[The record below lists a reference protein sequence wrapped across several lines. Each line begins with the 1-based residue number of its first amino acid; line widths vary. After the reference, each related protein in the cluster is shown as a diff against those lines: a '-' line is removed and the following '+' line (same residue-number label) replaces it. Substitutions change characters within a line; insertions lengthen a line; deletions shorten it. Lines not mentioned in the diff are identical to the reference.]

1 MKKLLFILL
10 LKSAFANAQEA
21 EFKFTK
27 DGFTDYVIGTI
38 PNKTASELYNK
49 TIDWINITY
58 KNPKEVIKA
67 QIENDYIRIEGI
79 SSNMLCKKI
88 LLSNIC
94 ENGRYQIE
102 ISFKDG
108 KYKFDVILLESYVN
122 ASQYNSGGWHPVG
135 LTNTSY
141 AYKESGEL
149 RNTFKSYPEEIE
161 STFNSLNNELKK
173 TLESDTIPSKKDS
186 W

>member
-10 LKSAFANAQEA
+10 FISALGNAQET

-38 PNKTASELYNK
+38 PNKTASELYKK
-49 TIDWINITY
+49 TIDWINVTY

-67 QIENDYIRIEGI
+67 QIENDYIRIEGFK
-79 SSNMLCKKI
+79 SSMLCKKI
-88 LLSNIC
+88 MLSNIC

-108 KYKFDVILLESYVN
+108 KYKFDVTSLESYLS
-122 ASQYNSGGWHPVG
+122 ASQYNSGGWYPVG
-135 LTNTSY
+135 LSNTSY
-141 AYKESGEL
+141 AYKDSGEL
-149 RNTFKSYPEEIE
+149 RTTYKYFPEEIE
-161 STFNSLNNELKK
+161 TTFNSLNIELKK
-173 TLESDTIPSKKDS
+173 FLESESIPSKNDG

>member
-1 MKKLLFILL
+1 MKKIVIILL
-10 LKSAFANAQEA
+10 LVSGVLTAQERD
-21 EFKFTK
+21 FKFTK
-27 DGFTDYVIGTI
+27 DGFTDYVIGKV
-38 PNKTASELYNK
+38 PNKTASELYK
-49 TIDWINITY
+49 KSIDWVNITF
-58 KNPKEVIKA
+58 KNPREVIKA

-79 SSNMLCKKI
+79 SSSMLCLKI
-88 LLSNIC
+88 LLSNNC
-94 ENGRYQIE
+94 EDGRYQIE

-108 KYKFDVILLESYVN
+108 KYKFDVISLERYFN
-122 ASQYNSGGWHPVG
+122 ASQYSSGGWYPVG

-149 RNTFKSYPEEIE
+149 RSTYKNYPEEIE

-173 TLESDTIPSKKDS
+173 ILESDTIPSKKDG

>member
-10 LKSAFANAQEA
+10 SISALGNAQET

-27 DGFTDYVIGTI
+27 DGFTDYVIGTVT
-38 PNKTASELYNK
+38 NKTASELYKK
-49 TIDWINITY
+49 TIDWVNITY
-58 KNPKEVIKA
+58 KNPREVIKA
-67 QIENDYIRIEGI
+67 QIENDYIRIEGFK
-79 SSNMLCKKI
+79 SSMLCKKI

-108 KYKFDVILLESYVN
+108 KYKFDVISLESYLT
-122 ASQYNSGGWHPVG
+122 ASQYNSGGWYPVV

-149 RNTFKSYPEEIE
+149 RSMYKNFPEEIE

-173 TLESDTIPSKKDS
+173 ILESDTIPSKKDG

>member
-1 MKKLLFILL
+1 MKRIGILL
-10 LKSAFANAQEA
+10 LLASGIMTAQET

-27 DGFTDYVIGTI
+27 EGFTDFVIGTV
-38 PNKTASELYNK
+38 PNKTSSELYKK
-49 TIDWINITY
+49 TMDWINITY
-58 KNPKEVIKA
+58 KNPREVIKA

-79 SSNMLCKKI
+79 SSSMLCKKI

-94 ENGRYQIE
+94 DNGRYQIE
-102 ISFKDG
+102 ISFKEG
-108 KYKFDVILLESYVN
+108 KYKFDIISLESYLSS
-122 ASQYNSGGWHPVG
+122 SQYRRGGWYPVE

-149 RNTFKSYPEEIE
+149 RSTYKSYPEEIE
-161 STFNSLNNELKK
+161 STFNSLNKELKK
-173 TLESDTIPSKKDS
+173 TLESETIPSKKEG

>member
-1 MKKLLFILL
+1 MKKLLIFMLSI
-10 LKSAFANAQEA
+10 SACVSAQET

-27 DGFTDYVIGTI
+27 DGFTDYVIGSVA
-38 PNKTASELYNK
+38 NKTASELYKK
-49 TIDWINITY
+49 TIDWVNITY
-58 KNPKEVIKA
+58 KNPREVIKA
-67 QIENDYIRIEGI
+67 QIENDYIRIEGFK
-79 SSNMLCKKI
+79 SSMLCKKI

-108 KYKFDVILLESYVN
+108 KYKFDVISLESYLT
-122 ASQYNSGGWHPVG
+122 ASQYNSGGWYPVA

-149 RNTFKSYPEEIE
+149 RSMYKNFPEEIE
-161 STFNSLNNELKK
+161 STFNTLNNELKK
-173 TLESDTIPSKKDS
+173 ILESDTIPSKKDG